1 MKEQNAKV
9 MAMSDLELKAIIKKG
24 EVNTFLHFQ
33 ANREYNAR
41 HNGGKRHIDEEDELY
56 WNKVTLGV
64 DKRPLRVF

>member
-41 HNGGKRHIDEEDELY
+41 HKGGKRHIDEEDESY
-56 WNKVTLGV
+56 
-64 DKRPLRVF
+64 